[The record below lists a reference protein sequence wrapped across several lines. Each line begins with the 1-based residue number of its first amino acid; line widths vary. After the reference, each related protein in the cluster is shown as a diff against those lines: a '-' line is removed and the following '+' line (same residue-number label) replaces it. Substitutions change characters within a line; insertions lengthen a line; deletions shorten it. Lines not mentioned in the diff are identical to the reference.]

1 MQMLI
6 TKSLARVLC
15 EEESTENIRE
25 TLNIIKKLESLLESA
40 LLYD

>member
-1 MQMLI
+1 MLI

-15 EEESTENIRE
+15 EEISTENITE